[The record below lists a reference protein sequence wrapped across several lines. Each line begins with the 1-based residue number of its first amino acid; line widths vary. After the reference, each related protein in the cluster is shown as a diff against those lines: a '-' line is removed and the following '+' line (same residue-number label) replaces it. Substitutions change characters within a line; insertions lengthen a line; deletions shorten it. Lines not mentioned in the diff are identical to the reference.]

1 MRGDTQFFRYT
12 NADQDINAAGAVWQ
26 QQAIS
31 DGGLS
36 VGAGDSMDITLPTT
50 NPVAMLFRGLPP
62 SQPVRVRIHRWHVGD
77 SQGEF
82 RTVWIGSITE
92 VKREAI
98 DRTRLVT
105 ASLASTF
112 TRSGLRLTWG
122 APVRIRCMTTIARC
136 RRQRSASAAWLSAH
150 SMG

>member
-1 MRGDTQFFRYT
+1 MSWSDFEYSTANGQPVTLYEFVRGDTQFFRYT

-92 VKREAI
+92 VKRRG
-98 DRTRLVT
+98 DRPHSAGHRQSGQHIHPQRPAPDLGARLSVF
-105 ASLASTF
+105 A
-112 TRSGLRLTWG
+112 
-122 APVRIRCMTTIARC
+122 V
-136 RRQRSASAAWLSAH
+136 
-150 SMG
+150 